1 MTSVNAQL
9 RTNQPAQSA
18 QGGAFIS
25 IIMPVRNEE
34 ACLGNLL
41 RQLLAQEYDQDRYE
55 ILVLDGGSTDGTR
68 QVVEELSAIH
78 KNLRLLD
85 NPRRWSSAARN
96 IGVQVARGELVV
108 IVDGHCEIPG
118 DKYLRTLADAFERS
132 GADCLGRPQ
141 PLEAPNPSR
150 LERAIGLARAS
161 AIGHHPASYI
171 YSSQER
177 FVPAHSVA
185 VAYRRT
191 VFDTVGLFDEGFD
204 ACEDVELNHRID
216 RAGLRCLLVPELAVS
231 YRPRVTLRALF
242 SQMIR
247 YGRGRVRLL
256 RKHRDTLTIRTL
268 LPAFFVAGCICGA
281 VAMWFSTT
289 IAAIYLFTLAVYVLL
304 LITTSIAIAIRHR
317 ETLLLVLLP
326 LVFITIHVGSGAGIL
341 LELIFPSP
349 TSRNPT
355 IQ

>member
-9 RTNQPAQSA
+9 RTDQPAQSA
-18 QGGAFIS
+18 RGGAFIS

-55 ILVLDGGSTDGTR
+55 ILVVDGGSTDGTR

-78 KNLRLLD
+78 TNLRLLD

-96 IGVQVARGELVV
+96 IGVQMARGELLV
-108 IVDGHCEIPG
+108 IVDGHCTIPG

-191 VFDTVGLFDEGFD
+191 VFDQVGLFDEGFD

-231 YRPRVTLRALF
+231 YRPRGTLRALVR
-242 SQMIR
+242 QLVR
-247 YGRGRVRLL
+247 YGRGRVRLF
-256 RKHRDTLTIRTL
+256 RKHPNTLNIRTL
-268 LPAFFVAGCICGA
+268 LPALFVLGCVIGA
-281 VAMWFSTT
+281 VAMWFSKT
-289 IAAIYLFTLAVYVLL
+289 IAAIYLLTLAVYFLL
-304 LITTSIAIAIRHR
+304 VMTASIAIAIRQR
-317 ETLLLVLLP
+317 EILWLLLLP
-326 LVFITIHVGSGAGIL
+326 LVFVTIHVSAGAGIL
-341 LELIFPSP
+341 LELASPSSA
-349 TSRNPT
+349 SR
-355 IQ
+355 ISKFQ